1 MAMRREDGGGTGTRR
16 SGGYVQSWT
25 KPTYGPQV
33 PKVGPFRPEYARSES
48 QQGRPTITSGQ
59 DKGRQS
65 RNVSTYS
72 GGGGRSSAPSARSTS
87 TSSGGGSGSGGG
99 TSSYDQQLARARS
112 AANSQARSTANSDIE
127 RINATITAKQAQ
139 RQSNQTSLDALK
151 TLVDGG
157 LQKARDTTL
166 KSIDDQLKVKMDQ
179 LKRTFDEGIAGFRE
193 DLRGNEQTEGDAS
206 FANLANRARERGDL
220 VTQALS
226 QGAGE
231 SDVLKSQLQALR
243 NWSANQGDIARS
255 FFDTRQSINSGISD
269 LNTATQ
275 TGMINEEN
283 SANASRASTWDDFY
297 DAQSDAY
304 TQMANYDQQNY
315 LLGEEIGAA
324 ERQKAES
331 QGLLSW
337 LDAGKNYEDY
347 TAPTMSSTAAR
358 APGQYTSQ
366 YAQKAADA
374 AGSTWTN
381 PGVSKE
387 TQSWKGEA
395 ESTGTLGSS
404 NAANAPGAS
413 NRKAPEGANLRR
425 W

>member
-1 MAMRREDGGGTGTRR
+1 MAMRLDTPTPTKKKS

-25 KPTYGPQV
+25 KPTMGPQV
-33 PKVGPFRPEYARSES
+33 PKIGPYTTEYARKES
-48 QQGRPTITSGQ
+48 QAGRPTLTSA
-59 DKGRQS
+59 QS
-65 RNVSTYS
+65 PNRKQPVSTYS
-72 GGGGRSSAPSARSTS
+72 GGGGSRSSAPAARS
-87 TSSGGGSGSGGG
+87 TSSGGGGGG
-99 TSSYDQQLARARS
+99 GVSDAQAEYNRQLAAARS
-112 AANSQARSTANSDIE
+112 AANNSARASANQDLE
-127 RINATITAKQAQ
+127 RLNATITAKEAQ
-139 RQSNQTSLDALK
+139 RQSNQKSLDALK
-151 TLVDGG
+151 NLVEVG
-157 LQKARDTTL
+157 LGKSRDTQL
-166 KSIDDQLKVKMDQ
+166 QAIDQQLKVKMEQ

-283 SANASRASTWDDFY
+283 SANTSRSGVWDDFY
-297 DAQSDAY
+297 EAQADAY
-304 TQMANYDQQNY
+304 TQMSNYDQQNY

-324 ERQKAES
+324 ERQKAQS
-331 QGLLSW
+331 QGLVSW
-337 LDAGKNYEDY
+337 LDSGKNAEGYI
-347 TAPTMSSTAAR
+347 APSVSPAAR
-358 APGQYTSQ
+358 KPGAYTSQ

-374 AGSTWTN
+374 AGSSWTN
-381 PGVSKE
+381 PGVSKA
-387 TQSWKGEA
+387 TQEWKGEG
-395 ESTGTLGSS
+395 ESTGSLGSS
-404 NAANAPGAS
+404 NAANAPGLGTK
-413 NRKAPEGANLRR
+413 KAPEGANLRK